1 MQPQSQEPINNLSDT
16 SAFLFALRSVVN
28 HEHAE
33 VAVLGQVKEEGSTLK
48 SSEAPLGISST
59 LL

>member
-1 MQPQSQEPINNLSDT
+1 MQLQAQEPINNLSDT

-33 VAVLGQVKEEGSTLK
+33 VAVLGQVKEES
-48 SSEAPLGISST
+48 
-59 LL
+59 